1 MEGFPSFFRS
11 LLPISYSNHASLI
24 SFREDNF
31 IRRKWKQ
38 IERQIEREVLELPS
52 KTRGPISGKL
62 PVYLIKMLKNHSEIN
77 RVKHLCL
84 LVVNCPLAK
93 PNSCASK

>member
-1 MEGFPSFFRS
+1 MEGFHSFFRS

-31 IRRKWKQ
+31 KRRKWK
-38 IERQIEREVLELPS
+38 QIEREVLELPS
-52 KTRGPISGKL
+52 KTRGTISRKL